1 MCIVEL
7 SLFCLLY
14 SMLIIIKV
22 CLFYKEVIEKGIGN
36 LVFNFTFLRIGFWV
50 MGNLRYKER

>member
-1 MCIVEL
+1 
-7 SLFCLLY
+7 
-14 SMLIIIKV
+14 MLIIIKV

-36 LVFNFTFLRIGFWV
+36 LVFNFIFLRIGFWV